1 MGAKIGKGSTISVG
15 ALIFSKDINIGDN
28 VSIGPLTFIKAEKL
42 QIDSHSLIKS
52 FTIISTREISIA
64 KYVHFSPFVIVMG
77 DFTKKSIF
85 SVGDHSRFFPF
96 CWLEPGE
103 GITIGK
109 HVGIGGHTLIF
120 THGAWSNYL
129 NGGPINYGPVIIN
142 DNVWLPWR
150 VFIMPNV
157 TIGKNAIVGANS
169 LVNRNVPENFIVA
182 GSPAKAVSEE
192 ANKHL
197 SDEEKLVRVRRI
209 VSDFKS
215 HLDFKFKLN
224 SELIEDGI
232 SVKNF
237 KIVINNIESA
247 KEGDL
252 ILNCN
257 PSLLEMIRLNK
268 VSVID
273 LTSNSVYL
281 QKSEYSN
288 LQYEFLSFLRRY
300 GIRLYIYDFS

>member
-1 MGAKIGKGSTISVG
+1 MGAKIGKGSKISIG
-15 ALIFSKDINIGDN
+15 ALILSNDISIGDN
-28 VSIGPLTFIKAEKL
+28 VIISPFTFIKAEKL

-52 FTIISTREISIA
+52 FTIISTREINIA

-129 NGGPINYGPVIIN
+129 NGGPINYGPVQIN

-182 GSPAKAVSEE
+182 GSPAKIVSEE
-192 ANKHL
+192 ANKLL
-197 SDEEKLVRVRRI
+197 SDEDKLLRVKRI
-209 VSDFKS
+209 LSDFKS
-215 HLDFKFKLN
+215 HLDFKFKLS
-224 SELIEDGI
+224 SEVIEDGI
-232 SVKNF
+232 
-237 KIVINNIESA
+237 VINNFQIIIDKINFV

-252 ILNCN
+252 LLNWN
-257 PSLLEMIRLNK
+257 QSLLESIRFKK

-273 LTSNSVYL
+273 LTSNSAYIY
-281 QKSEYSN
+281 KSEYSI
-288 LQYEFLSFLRRY
+288 LQFEFLSFLRRY
-300 GIRLYIYDFS
+300 GIRLYIYNFS